1 MFFGMITCAN
11 LLHWS
16 SMLNMT
22 LSSCFT
28 SSAFGSFNKA
38 SLSGLS
44 KINCWMLTDPTRNSF
59 SRNGKI
65 SERSRRSSLVG
76 NLRLAEKVFVSV
88 SNSWLHNLP
97 STMQR
102 CSRTVFDAKQQLLL
116 SFTFR
121 FVKKQKNKTKKICLC
136 ALSPA
141 LRSVL
146 KALRRRKKI
155 IAANVNGR
163 INPALPPLPLS
174 CFLSKFSV
182 PGLPTAESAVPR
194 SRSVF

>member
-76 NLRLAEKVFVSV
+76 NLRLAEKVFETHLFQCQTLGCTTCHQQCNVAV
-88 SNSWLHNLP
+88 A
-97 STMQR
+97 Q
-102 CSRTVFDAKQQLLL
+102 CSMRSSSSSSL
-116 SFTFR
+116 S
-121 FVKKQKNKTKKICLC
+121 
-136 ALSPA
+136 LSD
-141 LRSVL
+141 L
-146 KALRRRKKI
+146 
-155 IAANVNGR
+155 
-163 INPALPPLPLS
+163 
-174 CFLSKFSV
+174 
-182 PGLPTAESAVPR
+182 
-194 SRSVF
+194 